1 MSVEREFIGDRILRL
16 RKQRGLSAAD
26 CTRLSGGQ
34 ISERTVWRAERA
46 GVVTL
51 RTARI
56 LAPLLGVEARDLLP
70 PGSP

>member
-1 MSVEREFIGDRILRL
+1 MRVEREFIGDTILRL
-16 RKQRGLSAAD
+16 RKERGLSAAD

-46 GVVTL
+46 GVVTE

-56 LAPLLGVEARDLLP
+56 LAPLLGVQPDDLLP
-70 PGSP
+70 PGGR

>member
-1 MSVEREFIGDRILRL
+1 MRVEKEFIGDTILRL
-16 RKQRGLSAAD
+16 RKERGLSAAD

-46 GVVTL
+46 GVVTE

-56 LAPLLGVEARDLLP
+56 LAPILGVTAGELM
-70 PGSP
+70 PGGQP